1 MIRFLK
7 THTGETMYDTNMM
20 RETLKVSKSFL
31 IKEMKKYNFLETDYV
46 RYKNQILYT
55 ETSFFEFIEYLVKNR
70 LVREIDELRREVD
83 KMIINTD
90 ELWKIEVSQ

>member
-1 MIRFLK
+1 MIRFLR
-7 THTGETMYDTNMM
+7 TDTGETMYDTNMM

-31 IKEMKKYNFLETDYV
+31 IREMKKYNFLETDYI

-70 LVREIDELRREVD
+70 LIRDIDELRREVD

-90 ELWKIEVSQ
+90 GL

>member
-7 THTGETMYDTNMM
+7 TDTGETMYDTNMM

-31 IKEMKKYNFLETDYV
+31 IREMKKYNFRETDYV

-70 LVREIDELRREVD
+70 LIRDIDGLRREVD

-90 ELWKIEVSQ
+90 GL

>member
-1 MIRFLK
+1 MIRFLR
-7 THTGETMYDTNMM
+7 TDTGETMYDTNMM

-31 IKEMKKYNFLETDYV
+31 IREMKKYNFLETDYI

-70 LVREIDELRREVD
+70 LIRDIDELRREVD

-90 ELWKIEVSQ
+90 GLWKIEVSQ

>member
-1 MIRFLK
+1 
-7 THTGETMYDTNMM
+7 MM

-31 IKEMKKYNFLETDYV
+31 IREMKKYNFSETDFV

-70 LVREIDELRREVD
+70 LVRDIDELVKKVD
-83 KMIINTD
+83 KIIM
-90 ELWKIEVSQ
+90 

>member
-1 MIRFLK
+1 
-7 THTGETMYDTNMM
+7 MYDTNMM

>member
-1 MIRFLK
+1 
-7 THTGETMYDTNMM
+7 MYDTNMM

-31 IKEMKKYNFLETDYV
+31 IREMKKYNFLETDYI

-70 LVREIDELRREVD
+70 LIRDIDELRREVD

-90 ELWKIEVSQ
+90 GL